1 MTIKNFKSALKKEF
15 YIYLATLLVLIV
27 IAHSDMLS
35 DPIARFEL
43 MGQKENYSHPIIY
56 SFAIYFVIFVI
67 RKTIDFIAGLF
78 EKKAQ

>member
-1 MTIKNFKSALKKEF
+1 MKINNLKTALKKEF
-15 YIYLATLLVLIV
+15 FIYLGTLFLLII

-56 SFAIYFVIFVI
+56 SFVIYFVIFLI
-67 RKTIDFIAGLF
+67 RKVIDFIAGLF
-78 EKKAQ
+78 EKKA